1 MTLAEVDAGA
11 ASVDVARA
19 VLVHEAQ
26 AMARLSDKFSQNRL
40 AMQRAVDAA
49 VSYTHLT
56 LPTICSE

>member
-11 ASVDVARA
+11 ASVDVAQA

-49 VSYTHLT
+49 RAARGKVV
-56 LPTICSE
+56 